1 MVPQLYAVREIT
13 RADPKRLWLYGLRT
27 LSLCLLGPWF
37 LLAMIPLYF
46 KYHTLHYRFDEE
58 GIGMSWGILWKREV
72 YLTYS
77 RIQDIHLS
85 RGLFERWLG
94 LATIQLQTA
103 SGSASSEM
111 SIVGLTDFELV
122 RDFLYSRM
130 RGADADRPEAAAQDP
145 TLELLRELL
154 GEVRRLRLA
163 LGSGSD
169 ELGDEGGR
177 LPH

>member
-13 RADPKRLWLYGLRT
+13 RADSKLLWLYALRT

-37 LLAMIPLYF
+37 LVAMVPLYF
-46 KYHTLHYRFDEE
+46 KYHTLRYRFDEE
-58 GIGMSWGILWKREV
+58 GIGMRWGVLWRREV
-72 YLTYS
+72 YLTYT

-111 SIVGLTDFELV
+111 NIVGLVDFELV

-130 RGADADRPEAAAQDP
+130 RGADAERSDAPVQDA

-163 LGSGSD
+163 LGTGSD
-169 ELGDEGGR
+169 EPNESGSH